1 MGEGT
6 APMQGSVLGSEV
18 KSENEDDVCPGKIH
32 GRMVGEWPSHKQ
44 IAQ

>member
-18 KSENEDDVCPGKIH
+18 KSENEDVCPGKIH
-32 GRMVGEWPSHKQ
+32 GRVVGEWPSHKQ